1 VRVAALIVDYTAGG
15 ASLHVSREAGRRLFG
30 LEGADILLVTAA
42 PGRTESLRAP
52 LAAIAADHAMLLR
65 SFGDLQKL
73 IDSLVQ
79 GVVGS
84 LWSILGLGFVVG
96 SLGVANTV
104 TMSVLEKRRVLG
116 LLRAVGM
123 RDGQVVRMVLL
134 ESVLVGAAAGLIGA
148 VGGLVTAAFIQLAS
162 QPLLGHPVAFRIRPG
177 VVAANVVAAV
187 VVTALASWLPARR
200 AVRLDLLE
208 SIAAE

>member
-1 VRVAALIVDYTAGG
+1 
-15 ASLHVSREAGRRLFG
+15 
-30 LEGADILLVTAA
+30 
-42 PGRTESLRAP
+42 
-52 LAAIAADHAMLLR
+52 
-65 SFGDLQKL
+65 
-73 IDSLVQ
+73 
-79 GVVGS
+79 
-84 LWSILGLGFVVG
+84 
-96 SLGVANTV
+96 
-104 TMSVLEKRRVLG
+104 MSVLEKRRSLG

-177 VVAANVVAAV
+177 VVAANVAAAV
-187 VVTALASWLPARR
+187 AVTALASWLPARR